1 MLIKRGANVN
11 ARTLTE
17 GLTPL
22 HYTVNKPSSRIAKLL
37 FLYNANPEMRNLEGN
52 TPFEHALK
60 LKSKMI
66 SKTIIYQMNLT

>member
-1 MLIKRGANVN
+1 MLIVRGTNIN
-11 ARTLTE
+11 AQTLTG

-37 FLYNANPEMRNLEGN
+37 LLYNANPEMRNLEGN

-66 SKTIIYQMNLT
+66 SKTIMYR